1 MQRKLVRDRIPEII
15 TADGLDPVITV
26 AGQDE
31 YERELRRKLTEEVSE
46 YRSAGPAEAVEELA
60 DVLEVVYALARVHGA
75 DAAELDRERR
85 AKDRKSTRLNSSHV
99 KTSYAVFCLQK

>member
-75 DAAELDRERR
+75 DAAELDRVRR
-85 AKDRKSTRLNSSHV
+85 AKAEERGAFDRRLIWHGNR
-99 KTSYAVFCLQK
+99 